1 MADSI
6 KEKWILKL
14 TSEGMTKEQAEIE
27 WENNILPSLEMQMSK
42 KKKNTD
48 DGTMLDES
56 QLIDE

>member
-42 KKKNTD
+42 KKKNKKA
-48 DGTMLDES
+48 
-56 QLIDE
+56 IKAKRKVV

>member
-6 KEKWILKL
+6 KQKWILKL

-42 KKKNTD
+42 KKKNKKAIKAKRTV
-48 DGTMLDES
+48 
-56 QLIDE
+56 